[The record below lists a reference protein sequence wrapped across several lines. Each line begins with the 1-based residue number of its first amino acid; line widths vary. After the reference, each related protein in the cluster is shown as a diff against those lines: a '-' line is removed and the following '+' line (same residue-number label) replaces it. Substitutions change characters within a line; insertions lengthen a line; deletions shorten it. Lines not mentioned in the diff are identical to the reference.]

1 MPGKRRQKKNK
12 EEARERVRLE
22 EKKKRLLSKSAK
34 RWYAFGAVGAL
45 LAFSSWIFAYI
56 RFRSS
61 DSAIGYLFSFIFS
74 AFSIA
79 FSIAFSMIAAFEVFP
94 EKSELCSEI
103 RVESL
108 SILIGAVLGFV
119 FVLLSRTEADRQ
131 EFLMFLSSDFSA
143 IAFLMIFVQNGILYV
158 YHLYSNRA
166 LEKELGKM

>member
-74 AFSIA
+74 A